1 MLNLLSV
8 KIPNIQIYTI
18 LLHYIVLKFFLF
30 KKMNLILK
38 TIFRLFFK
46 YYIFTYFINKINLI
60 FTI

>member
-30 KKMNLILK
+30 KKINLILK